1 MVLDLKAKII
11 AILGIILVVGSLFT
25 LWRVTAI
32 KLNYAR
38 QELTETTCKLDEIT
52 KENTRLVEYNKQRN
66 SQIKQLEKSYQQKLD
81 AIPADIC
88 GDTKPSKELLQY
100 LRSGID
106 EQKDSF
112 IHLFGIK
119 WLF

>member
-1 MVLDLKAKII
+1 MSINIKTIII
-11 AILGIILVVGSLFT
+11 ATVIGMILVLFG
-25 LWRVTAI
+25 LWRITAI
-32 KLNYAR
+32 KLNNTQTQLA
-38 QELTETTCKLDEIT
+38 EVSLKLEIVN

>member
-32 KLNYAR
+32 KLNDTR

-52 KENTRLVEYNKQRN
+52 KENTRLVEYNKARDTE
-66 SQIKQLEKSYQQKLD
+66 IKKLEKQYQTKLN
-81 AIPADIC
+81 AIPADLC
-88 GDTKPSKELLQY
+88 GDMQPSKELIEY
-100 LRSGID
+100 FKKG
-106 EQKDSF
+106 E
-112 IHLFGIK
+112 
-119 WLF
+119 

>member
-32 KLNYAR
+32 KLNNTQTQLA
-38 QELTETTCKLDEIT
+38 EVSLKLETVN

-88 GDTKPSKELLQY
+88 GDMKPSKELLQY
-100 LRSGID
+100 LRSDRD

>member
-1 MVLDLKAKII
+1 MSINIKTIII
-11 AILGIILVVGSLFT
+11 ATVIGMILVLFG
-25 LWRVTAI
+25 LWRITAI
-32 KLNYAR
+32 KLNNTQTQLA
-38 QELTETTCKLDEIT
+38 EVSLKLETVN